1 MIEIKKYNS
10 ITTEYQLSK
19 KLLES
24 LELSDT
30 LDKKNREILFIK
42 DICKRV
48 EKSKTVLYVL
58 KKDNEEL
65 GLISVSSSSIEDFP
79 ALQIDFLF
87 VSKKYR
93 GVILEEL
100 DNVKTS
106 EYLIELVISIAKN
119 IQESI
124 GLKYIVLLPD
134 NKDLEKIYKE
144 LNFNKLNK
152 TGWMFIAI

>member
-10 ITTEYQLSK
+10 ITAEYQFSK

-24 LELSDT
+24 LNLSQN
-30 LDKKNREILFIK
+30 LEQKNREELFIK

-48 EKSKTVLYVL
+48 KKSKTVLYVL
-58 KKDNEEL
+58 KKDSLNI
-65 GLISVSSSSIEDFP
+65 GLISISVTSIEDFP

-87 VSKKYR
+87 VDANYR
-93 GVILEEL
+93 GLILNEL
-100 DNVKTS
+100 DNVKAS
-106 EYLIELVISIAKN
+106 EYLIELAISIAKDL
-119 IQESI
+119 QLTV

-134 NKDLEKIYKE
+134 NKELEKTYKN

-152 TGWMFIAI
+152 DGWMFISI

>member
-10 ITTEYQLSK
+10 ITAEYQFSK

-24 LELSDT
+24 LELSES
-30 LDKKNREILFIK
+30 LEQKNREILFIK

-58 KKDNEEL
+58 KKDNENL
-65 GLISVSSSSIEDFP
+65 GLISISSTSMEDFP

-93 GVILEEL
+93 GLILEEL
-100 DNVKTS
+100 DNVKIS

-119 IQESI
+119 IQENI

-152 TGWMFIAI
+152 TGWMFISI